1 MPLDNMERLRF
12 SFAQKARQLFRLHHR
27 TSAYGPDR
35 FLVNS
40 LAGFNFSRPLTL
52 EFPSN
57 QRLTGKVKRGGGA
70 FYKTADS
77 RWEEAF

>member
-1 MPLDNMERLRF
+1 MPLHNMEKLRL
-12 SFAQKARQLFRLHHR
+12 SFAQKARQLFRWTPK

>member
-1 MPLDNMERLRF
+1 MERLRF
-12 SFAQKARQLFRLHHR
+12 SFAQKARQLFRLHPR
-27 TSAYGPDR
+27 ACAYGPDR

-57 QRLTGKVKRGGGA
+57 HGLTGKVKGGGGA
-70 FYKTADS
+70 FYKTADN
-77 RWEEAF
+77 RQEKAF

>member
-1 MPLDNMERLRF
+1 MEKLRF
-12 SFAQKARQLFRLHHR
+12 SFAQKLGQLFRLHPG

-40 LAGFNFSRPLTL
+40 LAGFNFRRPLML

-57 QRLTGKVKRGGGA
+57 ERLSGKVKGGGSA
-70 FYKTADS
+70 FHKAADS
-77 RWEEAF
+77 RWEKAF

>member
-1 MPLDNMERLRF
+1 MERLRF
-12 SFAQKARQLFRLHHR
+12 SFAQKVGQLFWFHSR

-40 LAGFNFSRPLTL
+40 LAGFNFRRPLML

-57 QRLTGKVKRGGGA
+57 ERLSGKVKGGGSA
-70 FYKTADS
+70 FYKTAES
-77 RWEEAF
+77 RWEKAF

>member
-1 MPLDNMERLRF
+1 MERLRF
-12 SFAQKARQLFRLHHR
+12 SFAQKARQLFRLHPR

-40 LAGFNFSRPLTL
+40 LAGLNFSRPLTL

-57 QRLTGKVKRGGGA
+57 QGLTGKAKGGDSA

-77 RWEEAF
+77 RWEKAF